1 MLGRTKTSSELIQE
15 HLIIISKK
23 FVEEKKALHMPSEL
37 QLESWLTALLEEV
50 LADDFAKYM
59 NIERYIRCI
68 LDDVDKC
75 EFFTI
80 KHSEKDIVKMLST
93 LII

>member
-1 MLGRTKTSSELIQE
+1 LLGKSGSDLIQT
-15 HLIIISKK
+15 HLMDISKK
-23 FVEEKKALHMPSEL
+23 FVEEKKALHMPSEIAM
-37 QLESWLTALLEEV
+37 ESWLNSLLEEV
-50 LADDFAKYM
+50 LDDDYNSYM

-68 LDDVDKC
+68 LDDVEKC

-80 KHSEKDIVKMLST
+80 KHSEKDIVKFLST

>member
-1 MLGRTKTSSELIQE
+1 LLGTKTGVELIQE

-37 QLESWLTALLEEV
+37 QIESWLTSLLEEV
-50 LADDFAKYM
+50 LKDDFIKCM

-68 LDDVDKC
+68 LDDVEKC
-75 EFFTI
+75 EFFTTI
-80 KHSEKDIVKMLST
+80 HSKNDIVKFLHT